1 MGLEIVGA
9 RGVVGLP
16 RAHRNDMGLLD
27 NLDLPTLGDGSGATQ
42 KPEKGSD
49 RTRRRKARTRAGK
62 SFREAVRTRDGYRCT
77 KCGRRVRR
85 TLDFL
90 APDAAHVHHIVPR
103 NVAPE
108 RRFDPTNA
116 VTWCSQCHLAHHH
129 QKGQQ

>member
-9 RGVVGLP
+9 RGGVGLP

-27 NLDLPTLGDGSGATQ
+27 DLDLPALGDGPGATP

-62 SFREAVRTRDGYRCT
+62 SFREAVRQRDGYRCT

-90 APDAAHVHHIVPR
+90 APDAAHVAHDRGR
-103 NVAPE
+103 NADPE
-108 RRFDPTNA
+108 NRFNPDAARTL
-116 VTWCSQCHLAHHH
+116 CSRCHLNGDHGF
-129 QKGQQ
+129 KL